1 MPIAL
6 LKFPYDLLQDVFKQ
20 CNPYGLYC
28 LSKCSKRTQK
38 SITMGGTRNDW
49 KISVSNLKSILVLC
63 GKDSYVF
70 KHTTHPY
77 QYFQTWR
84 EFKSVPSSYMSI
96 DIHNGGFIKAFLYF
110 LDTFRIGTVGWL
122 YNTEDNMDALLQIG
136 KITIERNMEIGSV
149 SIYDLK
155 DERVVME
162 FMPLMNQMNI
172 TNEILCWQT
181 FPSNFQ
187 HKFNRY
193 PKWIHLKNSFWF
205 TTEQLLNCPCIGIE
219 LGDSSFSNRDL
230 NVFLQKWKKAGEF
243 PNLRSL
249 KIESKNINN
258 QVPILGMIP
267 PIENVE
273 HPRVSVA
280 FNGENRIFNPVR
292 ITKDD
297 GTLAWL
303 KVELGKKPRF
313 QFIVS
318 KRINTGGDR

>member
-6 LKFPYDLLQDVFKQ
+6 LKFPYDLLQDVFQQ
-20 CNPYGLYC
+20 CNPYELYC

-38 SITMGGTRNDW
+38 SITLGGTRNNW
-49 KISVSNLKSILVLC
+49 KISVSSLKSILVHC

-70 KHTTHPY
+70 RHTTHPY
-77 QYFQTWR
+77 QYFKTRR
-84 EFKSVPSSYMSI
+84 EFESVPSSYMPI
-96 DIHNGGFIKAFLYF
+96 DIPVGGFIDVFLYF
-110 LDTFRIGTVGWL
+110 LDTFRINSVEWL
-122 YNTEDNMDALLQIG
+122 GNTEENMDALLQIG
-136 KITIERNMEIGSV
+136 KITVQRNIEIGYLF
-149 SIYDLK
+149 IYDLE
-155 DERVVME
+155 DETDVMG
-162 FMPLMNQMNI
+162 FMALTNQMNI
-172 TNEILCWQT
+172 TNGIRCWQT

-187 HKFNRY
+187 HKFTRY

-205 TTEQLLNCPCIGIE
+205 NAEQLLNCPCIGIE

-249 KIESKNINN
+249 KIESKNIND
-258 QVPILGMIP
+258 QIPILGMIP

-273 HPRVSVA
+273 HPRVSVS
-280 FNGENRIFNPVR
+280 FNGGNRMFNPVR

-297 GTLAWL
+297 GTVAWL

-313 QFIVS
+313 QFIV
-318 KRINTGGDR
+318 